1 MGHIFYIH
9 ILYIHI
15 FYPLQNNGDLCDV
28 TSIIMASI
36 VCLSPNV
43 AEHVFV
49 TPYGSKKDFPYL
61 NLSEA
66 SKNRKYLRSVLAIW
80 MAESHIDIQ
89 RVVPTSW
96 KHSLAEGQISSESD
110 DDINISRVVNSFQHD
125 PYNNSGNAKTP
136 AETTAFK
143 EKQSNIKTNSN
154 SITSY

>member
-28 TSIIMASI
+28 TSIIIASI

-61 NLSEA
+61 YLSER
-66 SKNRKYLRSVLAIW
+66 SKYGKCLRSVLAIW
-80 MAESHIDIQ
+80 MVESHIDIQ

-96 KHSLAEGQISSESD
+96 KHSLAEEQISSNSD

-125 PYNNSGNAKTP
+125 SYNNSENAKIP
-136 AETTAFK
+136 PETTGLK
-143 EKQSNIKTNSN
+143 KQFNIKTNSN